1 LSSDRYRIEFR
12 TTSKFKANTILL
24 LKELYDLD
32 LRPDRNL
39 SSYVLDAICEK
50 QERDLDKIRDAR
62 EGLRA
67 GQA

>member
-1 LSSDRYRIEFR
+1 MSSDRYRIEFR